1 MPAGVVRVATS
12 GEVSDLAIDGM
23 PGPVGVFVTHEG
35 SARAVHQALEK
46 RGLLSSGA
54 ARLVVA
60 GSTPHYVNGLDPAP
74 QLLSLDIPG
83 IISLAIDRLI
93 HRAIHLPSGALTFL
107 TSPRLVS

>member
-1 MPAGVVRVATS
+1 
-12 GEVSDLAIDGM
+12 
-23 PGPVGVFVTHEG
+23 
-35 SARAVHQALEK
+35 
-46 RGLLSSGA
+46 
-54 ARLVVA
+54 VA

-107 TSPRLVS
+107 TSPRLVF